1 MLVLGKP
8 ICIGNKQSFAFET
21 VLISHEFLFLL
32 LLVVVVVKIKW
43 GERRGGGRTA
53 RKRENVCERGKVA
66 SYTSGF
72 VLQYYL
78 FPREIQDALKTAKP
92 SS

>member
-21 VLISHEFLFLL
+21 VLTSHEFLFLL

-43 GERRGGGRTA
+43 GERRGGA
-53 RKRENVCERGKVA
+53 DSEKERECV
-66 SYTSGF
+66 
-72 VLQYYL
+72 
-78 FPREIQDALKTAKP
+78 
-92 SS
+92 